1 MSTTKKKILDFH
13 IITTSVMPAEIRTR
27 RFLDALSSMIFTG
40 NFAESR
46 LHVVAFEGHH
56 EITVLLEV
64 HTINLITVVDIALYN
79 QWWYHLMTASTVVEA
94 KEVTQELE
102 LANYFMTVGNNQ
114 QSCTCQ

>member
-1 MSTTKKKILDFH
+1 MH
-13 IITTSVMPAEIRTR
+13 AEIRTR
-27 RFLDALSSMIFTG
+27 RFLDALSSKIFTG

-64 HTINLITVVDIALYN
+64 HTINLISVLDIAWYN
-79 QWWYHLMTASTVVEA
+79 QWWYHLMMASTVVDA
-94 KEVTQELE
+94 KELTQEQA
-102 LANYFMTVGNNQ
+102 LANYFMTFGNNQ